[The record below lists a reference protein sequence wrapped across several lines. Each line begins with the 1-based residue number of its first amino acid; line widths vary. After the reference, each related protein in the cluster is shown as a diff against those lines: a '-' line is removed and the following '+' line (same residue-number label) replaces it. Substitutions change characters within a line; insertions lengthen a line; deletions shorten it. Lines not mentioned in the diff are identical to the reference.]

1 MRSIG
6 RGSALLGGVAL
17 GVSLWQSWYRI
28 DIPREVYQQIDQAAG
43 TGPLGGFLRSGF
55 DGLAGSLQLTGWQAL
70 HGVDVVL
77 IVLAGIAVVTAVLG
91 LLGRPVLADGDDG
104 TLLVVIGMVAAGLVF
119 YRVMVLPEAAQA
131 MTPAGGIQLALASA
145 AVVTAGGLL
154 ARHRVAHRS
163 SEPVHRAEFTAPPT
177 GTQSVPPPG
186 R

>member
-43 TGPLGGFLRSGF
+43 TGPLSGFLRSGF

-77 IVLAGIAVVTAVLG
+77 IVLAGLAVAVAALG

-119 YRVMVLPEAAQA
+119 YRMMVPPETAQTMA
-131 MTPAGGIQLALASA
+131 LAGGIQLALASA
-145 AVVTAGGLL
+145 AAVTVGGLL
-154 ARHRVAHRS
+154 ARHRVPHPR

-177 GTQSVPPPG
+177 GSHSVPPPG
-186 R
+186 H